1 MIIHKDLNILILFVM
16 PHDMIDEY
24 FEIYTNSIRE
34 YGEKTC
40 VLYACGS
47 FYEVYKVENKKEVIG
62 NADVIAEIIR
72 CDFSNKNK
80 SKRLEEGS
88 TRAFPDFCGFGIPYL
103 PKYLTPLLENNYTVV
118 IVDQLESSTER
129 KGKLV
134 KRGVVAVHSPCFKSP
149 DYETYLDTE
158 FNLLNLFFEII
169 LPENRDGVLLY
180 SICSVNNITNQI
192 EINENIVQ
200 FNKNEFKIHLDDIT
214 KILSR
219 YNIREIRT
227 YVKCNKNTCE
237 STCNETN
244 GTCACNYINIL
255 KKFLDELYVPT
266 GKFNIILEN
275 SSKEFITYK
284 EYNKRSVQSEY
295 FKRVYKHINFGLI
308 DPLEYLSLLDKPLST
323 INLMYTI
330 DYISAHDLKYINN
343 LSVPNIIEESVNLT
357 LELNTLQQLNI
368 FHNETKIN
376 KRGMVSSIFDVVNY
390 TTTAIGR
397 RHLKGLLAKPFR
409 NSSEI
414 EFRYN
419 LTNELFSM
427 KDTEILDI
435 EKLLKSIIDF
445 ERLHRKMSLDALH
458 PYEFEKLHNTY
469 INISN
474 LFESLKTPY
483 LQKLIPNNDI
493 LFEFSEYIT
502 SYKKSFDILKMKRI
516 GLNTSKEDF
525 VNFFNDGVV
534 SDLDKIQNEIYKLED
549 SIEQLRKAY
558 DNSINEKAKDIQ
570 MVKLGFTDNDGYF
583 FSCTKVRYQKI
594 LKDYKEAAVNF
605 TMRQTSNM
613 CKFHTEELVQLSN
626 KLINQRDLLVKKV
639 KLHYINRLQEYSKK
653 YFNVFKYLSQS
664 VAIIDV
670 SLSNMKCS
678 KKNKYCKPIVHHN
691 SDSFFIANELR
702 HPIIELIN
710 DNTEYIPND
719 VKLTKDSLGMLVY
732 GLNSSGKSSLL
743 RSIGVSIILAQAGLY
758 TPCKSLEYAPFHTII
773 SQVDLTDNLFANKS
787 SFTNE
792 MCGLKKILSSSHSH
806 TLVLSD
812 ELCRG
817 TEINSSCAIVA
828 STLLHLVNK
837 NTKFFFTTHI
847 HNLCDIPEIKS
858 LTKEKTSQPK
868 INVCHLSVETNERTG
883 DIIFERR
890 LKPGSGSNLYGLEV
904 CKSIIQDK
912 RFIDLAFDIRNGII
926 SNNSS
931 IVDTKRSRY
940 NKKKIT
946 DVCEICGFKPKPN
959 QIPLDTHHINEQ
971 RSCDENGFVIDK
983 HFHKNKSYNLVSL
996 CKTCHLKIDTGKLII
1011 NGYKTSTSGTF
1022 LDYKLYD

>member
-1 MIIHKDLNILILFVM
+1 M

-24 FEIYTNSIRE
+24 FEIYNHSIKE

-47 FYEVYKVENKKEVIG
+47 FYEVYKVENKKEVVG
-62 NADVIAEIIR
+62 NADIIAEIIR

-80 SKRLEEGS
+80 SKRLEDGS

-103 PKYLTPLLENNYTVV
+103 PKYLSPLLENNYTVV

-134 KRGVVAVHSPCFKSP
+134 KRGIVAVHSPCFKSP
-149 DYETYLDTE
+149 DFQTYLDTE
-158 FNLLNLFFEII
+158 FNLLNIFFEII
-169 LPENRDGVLLY
+169 LPDKKSGKGVLLY
-180 SICSVNNITNQI
+180 SICSVNNVTNQI
-192 EINENIVQ
+192 EINENIVE

-219 YNIREIRT
+219 YNIKEIRT
-227 YVKCNKNTCE
+227 YVKVNKRNV
-237 STCNETN
+237 TN
-244 GTCACNYINIL
+244 NCDGTCKCAEFLLEELRHFLEEQCLFSQN
-255 KKFLDELYVPT
+255 KFIVISDNLT
-266 GKFNIILEN
+266 
-275 SSKEFITYK
+275 SKESLVYK
-284 EYNKRSVQSEY
+284 EYNKRSIQTEY

-308 DPLEYLSLLDKPLST
+308 DPLEYLLLSDKPLST

-330 DYISAHDLKYINN
+330 DFISAHDLKYINN
-343 LSVPNIIEESVNLT
+343 LSIPNVIEESVNLT

-368 FHNETKIN
+368 FHNDHNKIN
-376 KRGMVSSIFDVVNY
+376 KRSSSVFDVINY

-397 RHLKGLLAKPFR
+397 RHLKQILTKPFR
-409 NSSEI
+409 NASQI

-419 LTNELFSM
+419 LTNELFIM
-427 KDTEILDI
+427 PNDQILDI
-435 EKLLKSIIDF
+435 ERFLKSIIDF
-445 ERLHRKMSLDALH
+445 DRLHRKMSLDALH

-469 INISN
+469 IIITN
-474 LFESLKTPY
+474 LFNILSGCAN
-483 LQKLIPNNDI
+483 LQKIIPNATI
-493 LFEFSEYIT
+493 LLDFSEYINN
-502 SYKKSFDILKMKRI
+502 YKKSFDLEKMKRI

-525 VNFFNDGVV
+525 VNFFNNGVFA
-534 SDLDKIQNEIYKLED
+534 DLDKIQSEIYKIED
-549 SIEQLRKAY
+549 AIEQLRKTY
-558 DNSINEKAKDIQ
+558 NNVINDKSKDVQ

-594 LKDYKEAAVNF
+594 LKDCKDAALNF

-613 CKFHTEELVQLSN
+613 CKFHTNELIELSN
-626 KLINQRDLLVKKV
+626 NLINHRDLLVKKV
-639 KLHYINRLQEYSKK
+639 KLHYINLLQEYSQK
-653 YFNVFKYLSQS
+653 YFNVFKTLSQS
-664 VAIIDV
+664 IAIIDV

-678 KKNKYCKPIVHHN
+678 KKNKYCKPIVSH
-691 SDSFFIANELR
+691 DPFSFFIAEELR

-710 DNTEYIPND
+710 ESTEYIPND
-719 VKLTKDSLGMLVY
+719 VQLTKDSLGMLVY

-743 RSIGVSIILAQAGLY
+743 RSIGVCLILAQAGLY
-758 TPCKSLEYAPFHTII
+758 TPCKSLNYAPFHTII

-792 MCGLKKILSSSHSH
+792 MCGLKKILSCSGPN

-817 TEINSSCAIVA
+817 TEVNSSCAIVA
-828 STLLHLVNK
+828 STVLHLVAK
-837 NTKFFFTTHI
+837 DTKFFFTTHL
-847 HNLCDIPEIKS
+847 HDLADIPQIKS
-858 LTKEKTSQPK
+858 HQ
-868 INVCHLSVETNERTG
+868 INICHLSVDTNNETG

-890 LKPGSGSNLYGLEV
+890 LKPGSGSKLYGLEV

-912 RFIDLAFDIRNGII
+912 SFIDLAFSIRNGII
-926 SNNSS
+926 SNNGS
-931 IVDTKRSRY
+931 IIDTKRSRY
-940 NKKKIT
+940 NKKKII
-946 DVCEICGFKPKPN
+946 DMCQVCGFKPKPN

-971 RSCDENGFVIDK
+971 RLCDENGFVNDK

-996 CKTCHLKIDTGKLII
+996 CKSCHLKIDTGKLII
-1011 NGYKTSTSGTF
+1011 NGYKASTSGVF
-1022 LDYKLYD
+1022 LDYKLDE